1 MQAIRAR
8 DTRPEL
14 AIRRELHRR
23 GLRYR
28 VNVSVPGMPRRTIDV
43 AWKGRRV
50 AVFIDGCYW
59 HGCREH
65 SSAPK
70 VNSDY
75 WGTKIENNRRRDR
88 ETGQFL
94 QERGWVVMRLW
105 EHESVKEVADA
116 IELCVRSRT

>member
-75 WGTKIENNRRRDR
+75 WGPKTENNRRRDR

-94 QERGWVVMRLW
+94 QERGWVVLRLW

>member
-75 WGTKIENNRRRDR
+75 WGPKIENNRRRDR

-94 QERGWVVMRLW
+94 QERGWVVLRLW